1 LEDCVVELVQE
12 GEIRDYYVYYNYV
25 DNNTNELINWI
36 QYRPYVQLTME
47 KGQKIQFNGG
57 ENRLSTSEKDY
68 LHFVIKPLSESLS
81 SEIPLIALSGN
92 INSLSGFSK
101 TIESYSY
108 YKLFYNC
115 SQITIE
121 EDDQTST

>member
-1 LEDCVVELVQE
+1 
-12 GEIRDYYVYYNYV
+12 
-25 DNNTNELINWI
+25 
-36 QYRPYVQLTME
+36 ME

>member
-68 LHFVIKPLSESLS
+68 LHFVIKPLSESSS

-101 TIESYSY
+101 TIEPYSY
-108 YKLFYNC
+108 YRLFYNC
-115 SQITIE
+115 SQITI
-121 EDDQTST
+121 